1 MYNTP
6 KMKMINNRL
15 TTVLATCLAF
25 LLMYKFLVNK
35 EDLINEDVYHFYIFI
50 LLNFIYGDY
59 NKIIW

>member
-1 MYNTP
+1 
-6 KMKMINNRL
+6 MINNRL

-25 LLMYKFLVNK
+25 LLMHKFLVNK
-35 EDLINEDVYHFYIFI
+35 DDLINEDVYHFYIFI